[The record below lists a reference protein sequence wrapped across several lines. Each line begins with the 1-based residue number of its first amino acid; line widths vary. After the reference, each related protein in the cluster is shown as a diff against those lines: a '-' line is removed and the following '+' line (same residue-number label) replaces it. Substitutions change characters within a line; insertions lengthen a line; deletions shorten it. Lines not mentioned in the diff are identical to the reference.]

1 MNTSIK
7 PAINRRRMINSILIT
22 AAAGLFLTIIAPLGT
37 SYLAFGERLVYWVG
51 LCFAGWVGGML
62 AEYCTDRYLP
72 NIPKLLQLF
81 LNTMAAACCVFVAL
95 ITFFQHLSISASL
108 VTFFYVFVIS
118 LAITGVGAA
127 FKKQDPIDVST
138 ESKVPALLD
147 RLPVEMRKADIYA
160 ISAEDHYVKVHTSQG
175 HTMILMRFKDA
186 VRDASPLKGL
196 VTHRSWWVAEQGVKS
211 IKKKSRSAD
220 LTLKN
225 DELALVSRNGLKALR
240 ESGWVD

>member
-1 MNTSIK
+1 
-7 PAINRRRMINSILIT
+7 
-22 AAAGLFLTIIAPLGT
+22 
-37 SYLAFGERLVYWVG
+37 
-51 LCFAGWVGGML
+51 
-62 AEYCTDRYLP
+62 
-72 NIPKLLQLF
+72 
-81 LNTMAAACCVFVAL
+81 
-95 ITFFQHLSISASL
+95 L

-225 DELALVSRNGLKALR
+225 DVLALVSRNGLKALR